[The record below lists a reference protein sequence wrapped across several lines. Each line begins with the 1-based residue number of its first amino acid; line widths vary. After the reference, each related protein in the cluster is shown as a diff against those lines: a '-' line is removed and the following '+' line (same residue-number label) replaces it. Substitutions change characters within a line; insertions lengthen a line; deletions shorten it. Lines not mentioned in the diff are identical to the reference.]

1 MSPRLIRVVLCL
13 VAMALFLSVSVPRL
27 NAQVLYGSLVGT
39 VTDQTGAVVPKATVT
54 ITNNQ
59 TGLTRET
66 TTDEGGRYS
75 IVSIPPG
82 TYSLKVTASGF
93 KTFSQTSA
101 EVIINVVGRIDV
113 KLEVGALAET
123 ISVTGEAALL
133 STDKADVHT
142 ELGTTAVTNLPLLAY
157 RNYQSLLVTVPGAT
171 PVLYQN
177 DITDTPS
184 RSLRTNVNGMN
195 PNTNTTRV
203 DGATNIYLW
212 LPHHTLLNPPVES
225 IETVNIAT
233 NSLDAEQ
240 GMAGGAAITVTTKS
254 GTNDIHGT
262 AFWYHDNQ
270 HLYARP
276 YFWYR
281 DKPLSI
287 RNMPGGTIGGA
298 VKKNKLF
305 YFFSFE
311 RTMEHV
317 GVSDN
322 YSVPPDEMRRGDFSK
337 WAGLTT
343 IYDPLTGDKDG
354 SNRRPFPNNIVPR
367 ERFNPV
373 FDNLQ
378 KLIEA
383 PNQAAVLDPAWGLS
397 GNYGISGMRKLDRN
411 QYDLKVNWTASAKLL
426 IWGKY
431 SHMDGDVSG
440 KFPFKELTGSGLGTQ
455 GNGLTHVKMPS
466 FGFNY
471 TFSPTLLMD
480 GVFGYSRFDQ
490 EVVGPNYGKNY
501 SEIWKIPGSNGQGK
515 FAKDPRYGDQ
525 PSIGGFGFSNWGYQP
540 TWSPVTR
547 NDRIYTYTANFSKV
561 KRGHEIRWGFD
572 MNRFAL
578 NHWQPE
584 TANPRGYIE
593 FTGSATMIKGG
604 AARTP
609 NSYAA
614 ALLGLVGSYS
624 HSVQFFDMKAREWQ
638 LSWYVR
644 DRWQATRNM
653 TVSLGLRYEYYPLM
667 NRGDRGIER
676 WDPATNIVY
685 FGGLGSTPREVGI
698 QVSKRLFAPRIGLAY
713 RVGDNWVMRAGYGIT
728 YDPLPFGRP
737 LRGLYPATITG
748 GWNPTVTTYGWF
760 NTVDQ
765 GIPDIVT
772 PDVSKGQATLPV
784 NLDMGPRSPWGGML
798 HRGYIQSW
806 NATIERK
813 LPFDMV
819 GSVAY
824 VATRTIH
831 QLMDININT
840 VGPGLGTTTAN
851 LPLAK
856 AYGRT
861 IGTNMWDG
869 WGYGAY
875 DSLQAT
881 AQKNFTHGLFVRG
894 SYTFGKALNMND
906 EDGWVGL
913 RIWNWGPMIRRN
925 YGPAGYDR
933 TQQFVTAWN
942 YELPFG
948 KGKKFAIDHKV
959 ADFVAGGW
967 KFVGSFTA
975 YSGTAFYVTGTGT
988 SLQCIGCTQTADQI
1002 APVKKLGGKGPGN
1015 PYYDPMSFRDPLFS
1029 FNAAAPV
1036 YRPGSTGWGI
1046 LRGPG
1051 YWRIN
1056 PAIYKSFKIKEKVN
1070 AEFRAESNNFTNSP
1084 IWSNPSG
1091 GSANMRLNPD
1101 GTLNRSLADP
1111 LQNFMCIT
1119 GASTGRDFRF
1129 GLRVAF

>member
-101 EVIINVVGRIDV
+101 EVIINVVGRVDV

-397 GNYGISGMRKLDRN
+397 GNYGVSGMRTLDRN

-431 SHMDGDVSG
+431 SHMDGDVGG

-490 EVVGPNYGKNY
+490 QVVGPNYGKNY
-501 SEIWKIPGSNGQGK
+501 SEIWKIPGTNGQGK

-525 PSIGGFGFSNWGYQP
+525 PSIGGFGFSAWGYQP

-547 NDRIYTYTANFSKV
+547 NDRIFTYTTNFSKV

-584 TANPRGYIE
+584 TTNPRGYIE
-593 FTGSATMIKGG
+593 FTASATMLRGG
-604 AARTP
+604 TARTP

-614 ALLGLVGSYS
+614 ALLGLVGTYQ

-644 DRWQATRNM
+644 DRWQATRNL
-653 TVSLGLRYEYYPLM
+653 TVSLGLRYEYYPLI

-685 FGGLGSTPREVGI
+685 FGGLGNTPRDAGVT
-698 QVSKRLFAPRIGLAY
+698 VSHKLFAPRLGIAY
-713 RVGDNWVMRAGYGIT
+713 RLGTKTVVRTGYGLSP
-728 YDPLPFGRP
+728 DPLPFARP
-737 LRGLYPATITG
+737 LRGLYPATITAN
-748 GWNPTVTTYGWF
+748 WTSEQYDYF
-760 NTVDQ
+760 NTIDK
-765 GIPDIVT
+765 GIPDVPL
-772 PDVSKGQATLPV
+772 PDVSKGQLVLPKDV
-784 NLDMGPRSPWGGML
+784 DMGPRSPWGGLL

-806 NATIERK
+806 NFTIERQ
-813 LPFDMV
+813 LPVQLTGSIGYVGTHMV
-819 GSVAY
+819 
-824 VATRTIH
+824 H
-831 QLMDININT
+831 QLIDRDINAAL
-840 VGPGLGTTTAN
+840 VPGSGNAGR
-851 LPLAK
+851 PLYATQ
-856 AYGRT
+856 GRT
-861 IGTNMWDG
+861 IGMSMWDG
-869 WGYGAY
+869 WADANYNG
-875 DSLQAT
+875 LQAT
-881 AQKNFTHGLFVRG
+881 LNRSYKGLYLKT
-894 SYTFGKALNMND
+894 SYTWSKSIAYAD
-906 EDGWVGL
+906 ENGWVGL
-913 RIWNWGPMIRRN
+913 PLTNHPAMLRRN
-925 YGPAGYDR
+925 RAPAGYDR
-933 TQQFVTAWN
+933 RHMFVQAWV
-942 YELPFG
+942 YDLPVG
-948 KGKKFAIDHKV
+948 KGQKFNISNPILDNL
-959 ADFVAGGW
+959 FGGW
-967 KFVGSFTA
+967 KINGLLSMYTGMPFTV
-975 YSGTAFYVTGTGT
+975 TASTVSLNMPGTG
-988 SLQCIGCTQTADQI
+988 TQTADI
-1002 APVKKLGGKGPGN
+1002 VGTPKKLGQIGPGTTF
-1015 PYYDPMSFRDPLFS
+1015 YDVSTFRDPNWGRPS
-1029 FNAAAPV
+1029 NV
-1036 YRPGSTGWGI
+1036 YRLGTGGRNT
-1046 LRGPG
+1046 LYGPG
-1051 YWRIN
+1051 FIRPDI
-1056 PAIYKSFKIKEKVN
+1056 SFFKNFKLTERLKT
-1070 AEFRAESNNFTNSP
+1070 EFRFEGYNFTNTP
-1084 IWSNPSG
+1084 RFSNPGASV
-1091 GSANMRLNPD
+1091 SAMVRDAAGAITN
-1101 GTLNRSLADP
+1101 TS
-1111 LQNFMCIT
+1111 NFMAVT
-1119 GASTGRDFRF
+1119 STIGSTAAISERQFRL
-1129 GLRVAF
+1129 GLKLTF